1 MGTGTEHELS
11 RTRRAPGAGARP
23 LVRRALWVAGTA
35 LAFVL
40 LAVLGLGLASL
51 LPFGDATRPEPEP
64 APVARPVPP
73 RMAEPAPS
81 PPRPATPPP
90 AAPAPPPPAPAAAAA
105 TPQPPFI
112 RAPELPLPA
121 RLRARREV
129 LRDIGALKDELA
141 RCPTDPVTRSP
152 PASRAALVLETVAEA
167 GALRVVSSRLD
178 AEGPVND
185 GFVSCARSVMEGKR
199 FPVSDT
205 SPGTRF
211 QLFIPLGPNGNSLSL
226 PSASLT
232 EAEADAN

>member
-11 RTRRAPGAGARP
+11 RTRKAPGAGARP
-23 LVRRALWVAGTA
+23 LVRRALWIAGTA

-51 LPFGDATRPEPEP
+51 FPFGDSTRPEPEP
-64 APVARPVPP
+64 APVARPAPP
-73 RMAEPAPS
+73 RVSEPA

-90 AAPAPPPPAPAAAAA
+90 AAPAPPPPAPAAA

-112 RAPELPLPA
+112 TGPKLPLPA
-121 RLRARREV
+121 RLRARREI

-152 PASRAALVLETVAEA
+152 TSRAALVLETVAEA

-185 GFVSCARSVMEGKR
+185 RFVSCARSVIEGKR
-199 FPVSDT
+199 FPVTDT
-205 SPGTRF
+205 PPGTRLR
-211 QLFIPLGPNGNSLSL
+211 LFIPLGPNGNSLSL
-226 PSASLT
+226 PASSLT
-232 EAEADAN
+232 DAEAEAD